1 AGPPGTTEF
10 VVEPLGRDH
19 RGIRVVPVGAEAVSH
34 IAEPPVDELVRPVD
48 RRHQTLLRPSSPR
61 AFPEPDMQ
69 LTQRPEIGP
78 PVTDV
83 EFRALRDAHPD
94 PAPERRSEVV
104 PRGGQITSLT
114 LARGGRPAEEP
125 ADHRIGLSAT
135 DLYQSRLPLPVVLR
149 HCLLVQ

>member
-1 AGPPGTTEF
+1 
-10 VVEPLGRDH
+10 
-19 RGIRVVPVGAEAVSH
+19 
-34 IAEPPVDELVRPVD
+34 
-48 RRHQTLLRPSSPR
+48 PSSPR

-104 PRGGQITSLT
+104 PRGGQITSLI
-114 LARGGRPAEEP
+114 LERGGPPAEEP
-125 ADHRIGLSAT
+125 ADLRIGRRHT
-135 DLYQSRLPLPVVLR
+135 DLAQRRARLPVVLVDG
-149 HCLLVQ
+149 LLDHPIGQRIDVALVAGDGEVVELRDRTRLARPRRDRQPSPT

>member
-1 AGPPGTTEF
+1 RTARTGSSGM
-10 VVEPLGRDH
+10 
-19 RGIRVVPVGAEAVSH
+19 RVVPVGAEAVSH

-48 RRHQTLLRPSSPR
+48 RRHQTLLRPSSAR

-104 PRGGQITSLT
+104 PRGGQISSLI
-114 LARGGRPAEEP
+114 LERGGPPAEEP
-125 ADHRIGLSAT
+125 ADLRIGRRHT
-135 DLYQSRLPLPVVLR
+135 DLAQRRARLPVVLVDG
-149 HCLLVQ
+149 LLDHPIGQAIDVAL